1 MHKPLTAIALSI
13 CASAFNS
20 SNAQVADLKTTE
32 KVVGK
37 LVKNRSSNFVV
48 SNDGQRVA
56 YVVGSGRYDAEMG
69 PSESWEK
76 YQLIVD
82 GKLGKP
88 HPRISEVQFSPDSQR
103 VGYISATSVVIDGKE
118 DLIFGENATDTVN
131 QQIREAYG
139 LRFSIDGKSYVYAT
153 SSVNADGPAFMVLNG
168 IKQRSYARVHNPLF
182 SPDGKRIAYAAQL
195 TNPWRE
201 LVVLD
206 QKEGPTFDRLIE
218 DDNLKFSPDS
228 SKLTYLAWPKHNK
241 PAQYIL
247 VNNGREHVV
256 LMGGEKW
263 RSFSPDSKHLAY
275 AFETEQK
282 KKTILVDQKI
292 GQLFNAW
299 NLSAPIFS
307 PNSQRMAFV
316 VATHNP
322 SLRKGQVYAV
332 LDGKSGK
339 AYQELLLQP
348 PIFSADSQHFAYGA
362 FDGTSWFTVVDGV
375 EGEHFNSV
383 RDLQFNPIKKELA
396 FIAQIG
402 DKFCVNYR
410 ASNGKLFDQVVDL
423 QFSPD
428 GNALAYAALNSKDKK
443 WRIVIN
449 GKEGTPLDFILANGA
464 YDNKTSTPLSQSS
477 VRFISNNQLRF
488 LATRGDRLISVNV
501 EIP

>member
-1 MHKPLTAIALSI
+1 MSPLGFVGPVSGGTTTTVPAVVNFVTNQFCVKALPAKSLEPVLSI
-13 CASAFNS
+13 S
-20 SNAQVADLKTTE
+20 K
-32 KVVGK
+32 
-37 LVKNRSSNFVV
+37 
-48 SNDGQRVA
+48 
-56 YVVGSGRYDAEMG
+56 
-69 PSESWEK
+69 
-76 YQLIVD
+76 
-82 GKLGKP
+82 
-88 HPRISEVQFSPDSQR
+88 VQFEPD
-103 VGYISATSVVIDGKE
+103 GYGATGVTVTEAPLVQLDT
-118 DLIFGENATDTVN
+118 ATAVLFAPQNIKVLMLLSGSDTVN

-139 LRFSIDGKSYVYAT
+139 LRFSADGKSYVYAT
-153 SSVNADGPAFMVLNG
+153 SSINADGPAFIVLNG
-168 IKQRSYARVHNPLF
+168 IIQRSYARVHNPLF
-182 SPDGKRIAYAAQL
+182 SPDGKHIAYAAQL

-206 QKEGPTFDRLIE
+206 QKEGPTFEHLIE

-228 SKLTYLAWPKHNK
+228 SKLTYLAWPKQNQR
-241 PAQYIL
+241 AQYIM

-292 GQLFNAW
+292 SQIFNAW

-307 PNSQRMAFV
+307 PDSQRMAFV
-316 VATHNP
+316 VTTHNP

-339 AYQELLLQP
+339 AYHELLLQP
-348 PIFSADSQHFAYGA
+348 PVFSADSQHFAYGA

-375 EGEHFNSV
+375 EGTRFNSV

-410 ASNGKLFDQVVDL
+410 GSNGKLFDQVVDL

-428 GNALAYAALNSKDKK
+428 GNTLAYAALNAKDKK

-449 GKEGTPLDFILANGA
+449 GKEGTPFDFILANGA
-464 YDNKTSTPLSQSS
+464 HDNKTSTPLSHTSL
-477 VRFISNNQLRF
+477 RFINDHQLQF
-488 LATRGDRLISVNV
+488 LATRGDRLVSVNV
-501 EIP
+501 EMP